1 MTDVRFG
8 IDSFSFHRFFGETS
22 KWEVATSIKWCT
34 KDFIDFARRHDI
46 DLITLQTAYLDLSD
60 SQTHAEIK
68 RWKSEEG
75 NYLAFTWG
83 HPNGFDG
90 GKNPNAFKSA
100 VEWLERSAD
109 FDLEQMRIVF
119 GNHFNFDEAPLVRMQ
134 RIGDQLELLLK
145 RARQLGVRLSVEN
158 HADFKVPVLL
168 EMINGIDDQYLGLCL
183 DLGNS
188 FRVGDDINQLM
199 ESVDTS
205 RIFMIQAKEIDQMAD
220 NVPGMPIGWWPT
232 VHFGSGKIDIANR
245 VNRLIQRGYSGPIA
259 IELSNLGVGLNEA
272 EVAEQAIN
280 YLRANLVA
288 PSTKSA

>member
-1 MTDVRFG
+1 MAFSMTDVRFG
-8 IDSFSFHRFFGETS
+8 IDSFSFHRFFGENS
-22 KWEVATSIKWCT
+22 KWEVPATTEWRT
-34 KDFIDFARRHDI
+34 KDFIDFARGHDL

-60 SQTHAEIK
+60 SQTHDELK

-90 GKNPNAFKSA
+90 GKNQNAFKSA
-100 VEWLERSAD
+100 AEWLERSAD
-109 FDLEQMRIVF
+109 FELEQMRIVF
-119 GNHFNFDEAPLVRMQ
+119 GNHFNFDEAPRIRME
-134 RIGDQLELLLK
+134 RIGDQLEVLVQ

-188 FRVGDDINQLM
+188 YRVGDDINQLM
-199 ESVDTS
+199 EDIDTS

-220 NVPGMPIGWWPT
+220 NVQGAPIGWWPT
-232 VHFGSGKIDIANR
+232 VNFGTGKIDIAKR
-245 VNRLIQRGYSGPIA
+245 VNRLIQRGFDGPIA
-259 IELSNLGVGLNEA
+259 IELSNLGTGLDEIG
-272 EVAEQAIN
+272 VAEQAIN
-280 YLRANLVA
+280 YLRANL
-288 PSTKSA
+288 SAR